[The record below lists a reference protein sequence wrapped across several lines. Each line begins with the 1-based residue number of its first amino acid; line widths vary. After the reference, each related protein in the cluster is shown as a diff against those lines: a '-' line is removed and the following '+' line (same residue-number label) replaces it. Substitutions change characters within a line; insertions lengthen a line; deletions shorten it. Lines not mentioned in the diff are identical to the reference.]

1 MKAALKK
8 WLPALILLVL
18 VVLVA
23 VYWQPL
29 RAMLGDVPRLRD
41 WLRGLGP
48 WGPVALIVVNAA
60 QIVAA
65 PIPGQLIQAMAG
77 YLFGLWPG
85 ALYGALGMAL
95 GGTLSMSL
103 GRVYGRPLVTRL
115 VGAERLAH
123 WERAAHTDSLL
134 IWCIL
139 LLPPFGDIPYLIAGL
154 SKIPIWKVLGIIVFV
169 RWPSAIMHAALG
181 AGVLNWP
188 PRVVAGFLG
197 GLTLLGV
204 LGLALAPRIW
214 EWVQKRLP
222 AREPDDPGSVPT
234 GGAT

>member
-8 WLPALILLVL
+8 WLPALVLLVL
-18 VVLVA
+18 VALVV

-29 RAMLGDVPRLRD
+29 RALLGDLPRLRD

-48 WGPVALIVVNAA
+48 WGPVALIAVNAA

-65 PIPGQLIQAMAG
+65 PIPGQLVQAAAG

-115 VGAERLAH
+115 AGAERLAQ
-123 WERAAHTDSLL
+123 WERAAHTDSTL

-154 SKIPIWKVLGIIVFV
+154 SKIPIWKVLGIIVLV
-169 RWPSAIMHAALG
+169 RWPSAIVHAAVG
-181 AGVLNWP
+181 AGVVSGSRWL
-188 PRVVAGFLG
+188 VAGLLG

-204 LGLALAPRIW
+204 LGLVFAPRLW
-214 EWVQKRLP
+214 EWVQTRLP
-222 AREPDDPGSVPT
+222 SRGPEGAGSVPKDDSD
-234 GGAT
+234 